1 MVRQAV
7 AELENAWGKDKF
19 QEWYEETII
28 PLNGKIYM
36 DYHGYYTILQGE
48 LEGLYDLYNEVFG
61 NDLHELMQEQSEMR
75 GGI

>member
-1 MVRQAV
+1 
-7 AELENAWGKDKF
+7 
-19 QEWYEETII
+19 
-28 PLNGKIYM
+28 M